1 MYVQVFDF
9 LDRRLA
15 DRPRDGPSGNELVAS
30 LALESAQQL
39 GVSGP
44 RHVAARVEQ
53 AFEAGLERGLGG
65 RLRDD
70 GEMRLAVRQE
80 GLGDL
85 DVRVTVRESGV
96 HASIG
101 TQHDEARQLLNS
113 QRADLEAALQRY
125 NLRLDSFNVDV
136 GHPDGRSGMRHEDAQ
151 DPSRHGEPQ
160 LSVRRADPA
169 VAAAPNPHRAG
180 GLSIRA

>member
-1 MYVQVFDF
+1 
-9 LDRRLA
+9 
-15 DRPRDGPSGNELVAS
+15 
-30 LALESAQQL
+30 
-39 GVSGP
+39 
-44 RHVAARVEQ
+44 VAARVEQ
-53 AFEAGLERGLGG
+53 AFEAGLERGLAG
-65 RLRDD
+65 RLRDN

-85 DVRVTVRESGV
+85 DVRVMVRESGV

-113 QRADLEAALQRY
+113 QRGDLEAALQRY

-136 GHPDGRSGMRHEDAQ
+136 GHQDGRSGMRHEDAQ
-151 DPSRHGEPQ
+151 GPSRHGEPSM
-160 LSVRRADPA
+160 SVRGAEP
-169 VAAAPNPHRAG
+169 VAPVAPNPHRAG